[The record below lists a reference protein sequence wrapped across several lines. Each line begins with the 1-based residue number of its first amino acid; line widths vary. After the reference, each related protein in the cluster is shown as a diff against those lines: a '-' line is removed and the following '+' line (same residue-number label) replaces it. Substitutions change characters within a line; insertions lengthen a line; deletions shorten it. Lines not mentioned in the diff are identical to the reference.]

1 MKTKLEKSNAAHER
15 LIRAHYYAGLYGN
28 DNNSKHLD
36 LYEYHNCILKK
47 QKKSGK
53 VLSSKE
59 KRAIYRYIKSLSK

>member
-15 LIRAHYYAGLYGN
+15 LRNTHYYAGMYGN

-36 LYEYHNCILKK
+36 LFEYHNSILKM

-59 KRAIYRYIKSLSK
+59 KRKIYKSIVCK